1 MYTHTHTHTQTHTHT
16 HITQNT
22 HTCTRTHTHTAQ
34 SRTQHPRKWRSHNFF
49 LDAAQFCT
57 HIWHSPLVYVYTHTH
72 THTHTHTYAPLPHTG
87 AASTFGYGDSAK
99 YFPQGRKHRVEIL
112 KSQLGTGW
120 QRPIGCLICT
130 GHFLQ
135 KSPII
140 SGSFAKND
148 LQLRAFYVSSP
159 LCMESIMY
167 KRMAIALMVEKY
179 HQGVLRIVSH
189 VTHMN

>member
-112 KSQLGTGW
+112 KSQLAIKLTIW
-120 QRPIGCLICT
+120 NDSSAHFSRICKN
-130 GHFLQ
+130 LS
-135 KSPII
+135 KVI
-140 SGSFAKND
+140 S
-148 LQLRAFYVSSP
+148 LL
-159 LCMESIMY
+159 LW
-167 KRMAIALMVEKY
+167 L
-179 HQGVLRIVSH
+179 
-189 VTHMN
+189 